1 LTFHLQVRRAAE
13 LDIAEAKVWYET
25 QRPGLGIQ
33 LLAEISHVFSIL
45 EETPF
50 IYPAVYRDVR
60 ERSFTAS
67 RIWSGTE

>member
-1 LTFHLQVRRAAE
+1 LTFQLQVRRRAE

-25 QRPGLGIQ
+25 RRSGLGTQ
-33 LLAEISHVFSIL
+33 LQAEISRVFSIL

-50 IYPAVYRDVR
+50 INLLFIEMSG

-67 RIWSGTE
+67 RI

>member
-33 LLAEISHVFSIL
+33 LQAEISHVFSIL
-45 EETPF
+45 EE
-50 IYPAVYRDVR
+50 ILSYIQLYIEMSG

-67 RIWSGTE
+67 RI